1 MKIIIGLGNPGFAYR
16 RTRHNF
22 GFMVLAALAEAK
34 HWRFHCAGF
43 RSTQAEGQIGKEKVL
58 LVRPMTFMNL
68 SGQTVAGVVKHH
80 RLPLEDLLVI
90 CDDVSLDLGRLRLR
104 RSGSAG
110 GHNGLKSIIEHL
122 HSQNFSRL
130 RLGVGQPPAGM
141 EMMDYVLG
149 VFRRGEWS
157 LVHDTI
163 ERAVQVVETWVY
175 HGVDEAMN
183 RFN

>member
-22 GFMVLAALAEAK
+22 GFMVVQALAEARGG
-34 HWRFHCAGF
+34 RFRRAGY
-43 RSTQAEGQIGKEKVL
+43 RSTQTEGQMGKEKVL

-68 SGQTVAGVVKHH
+68 CGHTVAGVMNYYH
-80 RLPLEDLLVI
+80 LPLEDLLVV

-122 HSQNFSRL
+122 HTQDFARL
-130 RLGVGQPPAGM
+130 RLGVGQPPDGM
-141 EMMDYVLG
+141 DMMSYVLG
-149 VFRRGEWS
+149 AFRRNEWP
-157 LVHDTI
+157 LVHEVTAK
-163 ERAVQVVETWVY
+163 AVQAAETWVY
-175 HGVDEAMN
+175 HGVGEAMN

>member
-1 MKIIIGLGNPGFAYR
+1 MKIIVGLGNPGFAYR

-22 GFMVLAALAEAK
+22 GFMVLSALAEARRL
-34 HWRFHCAGF
+34 RFRRAGF

-58 LVRPMTFMNL
+58 LVRPMGFMNL
-68 SGQTVAGVVKHH
+68 SGHTVAGVLKHH

-104 RSGSAG
+104 RAGSAG

-122 HSQNFSRL
+122 HSQEFARL
-130 RLGVGQPPAGM
+130 RLGVGQPPEGM

-149 VFRRGEWS
+149 VFRRGEWP
-157 LVHDTI
+157 LVHEVI
-163 ERAVQVVETWVY
+163 ERAVQAVETWVY
-175 HGVDEAMN
+175 HGADEAMN